1 MMSIVVLG
9 LALSA
14 CKSTPSERPAELEE
28 PQNDNDQVEP
38 PPPAAKA
45 PEPAPAAPS
54 SEPPT
59 AAQLPVAEDFQVEAT
74 AAIVR
79 ANYRH
84 ELENLETE
92 MRADGE

>member
-1 MMSIVVLG
+1 MSGVRLVLIV

-14 CKSTPSERPAELEE
+14 CKSTRSERPAELEE
-28 PQNDNDQVEP
+28 PQTEVEP

-45 PEPAPAAPS
+45 PEPAAES

-59 AAQLPVAEDFQVEAT
+59 AAQLPVAEDFQTETT